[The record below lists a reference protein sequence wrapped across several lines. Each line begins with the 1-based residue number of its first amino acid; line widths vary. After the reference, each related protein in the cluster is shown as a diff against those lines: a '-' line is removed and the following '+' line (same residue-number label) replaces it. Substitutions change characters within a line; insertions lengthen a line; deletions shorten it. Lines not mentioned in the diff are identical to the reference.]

1 MPGRTRRHIAR
12 HGPGPKSLS
21 PYRRLKRLE
30 AALGGKT
37 TEVDAE
43 LAELY
48 REYRYRRLMNASHEE
63 YLDEPRK
70 RVTWFF
76 AIDNAQR
83 QAESDAMKA

>member
-1 MPGRTRRHIAR
+1 
-12 HGPGPKSLS
+12 
-21 PYRRLKRLE
+21 
-30 AALGGKT
+30 
-37 TEVDAE
+37 
-43 LAELY
+43 
-48 REYRYRRLMNASHEE
+48 MNASHEE